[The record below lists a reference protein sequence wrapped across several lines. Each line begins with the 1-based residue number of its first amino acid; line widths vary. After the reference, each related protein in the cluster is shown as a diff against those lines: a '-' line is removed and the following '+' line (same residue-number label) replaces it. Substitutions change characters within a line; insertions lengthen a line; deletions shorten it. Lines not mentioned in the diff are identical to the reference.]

1 MKRFNHWTIFIP
13 VFLVTTVTQTLA
25 PLTTEQ
31 IHLAISIF
39 LRHAYPG
46 GAPSEASAALLPPD
60 GDFSI
65 ERWLMGTLIE
75 RTPLEASY
83 GEIRTA
89 SIRLGNAVYPNMKF
103 RLARAPRSDAFLL
116 SVDSHDAML
125 EVPAGSPEEAMLEQL
140 KTHNAT
146 VGQAIQTDWDQA
158 DLPTE
163 RNYMRLLIA
172 QRKAGQ

>member
-1 MKRFNHWTIFIP
+1 LDHFPSRFLGTI
-13 VFLVTTVTQTLA
+13 VTEPLA
-25 PLTTEQ
+25 PLSAEQ

-46 GAPSEASAALLPPD
+46 GVPSESAAALLPPE
-60 GDFSI
+60 GDFAI
-65 ERWLMGTLIE
+65 EPWMMGTMIE
-75 RTPLEASY
+75 RTPLEATY
-83 GEIRTA
+83 REIRTA
-89 SIRLGNAVYPNMKF
+89 AIRLGNAVYPNMKL
-103 RLARAPRSDAFLL
+103 RLARAPKSDAFLL

-125 EVPAGSPEEAMLEQL
+125 EVPVGSPEEAMLEQL

-172 QRKAGQ
+172 QRKASQ